1 MILRVV
7 FRNETPEEQRQKI
20 KEREKGHRVTHREH
34 KREFQRIWKEQNYE
48 HVTKLSKEYGK
59 SPGYNGEI
67 KMLSCLGDDYYTTLL
82 YHYLYIFYALHYITL
97 YYAF

>member
-20 KEREKGHRVTHREH
+20 KEREKEHRVTHREH

-48 HVTKLSKEYGK
+48 HVTKLNKE
-59 SPGYNGEI
+59 
-67 KMLSCLGDDYYTTLL
+67 
-82 YHYLYIFYALHYITL
+82 
-97 YYAF
+97 